1 MTSRFHFFFFVFVI
15 GMLHFS
21 CTREEFPSN
30 HKARLEFT
38 ADTLTFD
45 TVFTVIGSVT
55 KRLTVKNPDKHPVSI
70 SNIFLVGN
78 SVSPFRLNINGITTN
93 EDFDVRIPG
102 GDSIFIFVE
111 VTIDPTGEN
120 MPMVVQDSIV
130 FNLDGNIQDV
140 NLIAFGQ
147 DCHLLNGEILKSQVW
162 NNDKP
167 YLIYNSVLV
176 DSLETLTI
184 TEGCRIHFHKG
195 SSMFV
200 EGTLKAKGTNDAP
213 IKFLGDRLE
222 ESYAEVPGQWGASR
236 ILDNGGIYVYGGLHF
251 LEGSVDNSIDWAII
265 KNADKGIQVDSLGA
279 SSNPVLTITNSRI
292 ENMTL
297 NCLDARTTY
306 LKAANTVFA
315 NSGSYTVAL
324 RIGGDY
330 EFNHCTIA
338 NYFNFGTRREP
349 ALILS
354 NYFEYKKKIYSYDFN
369 AVFGNCIVSGINVDE
384 VYIDKGGEGTFNAV
398 IKNCLL
404 KSDLYSE
411 DDFENTLISKD
422 PRFVDAFKNN
432 FAIDSLST
440 AKDMGHPEIARLFPF
455 DLNNRSRLE
464 DSGPDIGAYEWVS
477 DSQKGE

>member
-1 MTSRFHFFFFVFVI
+1 MMNRFPFFLFVLFI
-15 GMLHFS
+15 GILHYS
-21 CTREEFPSN
+21 CTREEFTPNSEM
-30 HKARLEFT
+30 RLEFT

-45 TVFTVIGSVT
+45 TVFTAIGSVT
-55 KRLTVKNPDKHPVSI
+55 KKLTVKNPDKHTVSI
-70 SNIFLVGN
+70 SKISLAGK
-78 SVSPFRLNINGITTN
+78 SVTPFRLNINGLTTN

-120 MPMVVQDSIV
+120 MRMVVQDSIV
-130 FNLDGNIQDV
+130 FNLNNNIQDV
-140 NLIAFGQ
+140 NLIAFGE

-184 TEGCRIHFHKG
+184 TEGCRIHFHEG

-200 EGTLKAKGTNDAP
+200 EGTMKAKGTIDAP

-222 ESYAEVPGQWGASR
+222 ESYADVPGQWGASR

-251 LEGSVDNSIDWAII
+251 SEGSVDNSIDWAII
-265 KNADKGIQVDSLGA
+265 KNAEKGIQVDSLGA

-306 LKAANTVFA
+306 FKAANTVFA
-315 NSGSYTVAL
+315 NSGSITVAL
-324 RIGGDY
+324 QFGGEY

-338 NYFNFGTRREP
+338 NYFSFGTRREP
-349 ALILS
+349 ALVLN
-354 NYFEYKKKIYSYDFN
+354 NYFGYKKKIYSFDFN
-369 AVFGNCIVSGINVDE
+369 AVFGNCIVSGTNADE
-384 VYIDKGGEGTFNAV
+384 VYIDKGGEGTFNAEL
-398 IKNCLL
+398 KNCLL
-404 KSDLYSE
+404 KSDFYS
-411 DDFENTLISKD
+411 DNDFENTLINKD
-422 PRFVDAFKNN
+422 PRFIDAFKNN
-432 FAIDSLST
+432 FAIDSLSP

-464 DSGPDIGAYEWVS
+464 DTGPDMGAYEWVS
-477 DSQKGE
+477 DSKKEE